1 MFKKYIR
8 NLFIFVLVLSLL
20 ANFALNPTI
29 LKAFEITN
37 KLAANQTTGYI
48 ELSPK
53 YNVSPTE
60 EFVFKFNSNLFDG
73 DGTIYKYIKV
83 FDDLECTN
91 EVWVDIESDYDTNT
105 VTVKPPTYYDSP
117 NIIRDSIP
125 QDQRSWGGSSKYY
138 LVISRDM
145 ESSSFIELEAPL
157 RMMFTVKSDVQVPDL
172 NFRLT
177 DDGEAELS
185 WNKIEGAQEY
195 RIYKGPSYTS
205 TKKLDYYTSTTATSF
220 KDFIVIND
228 FTGTALNGST
238 NQGFEGCF
246 YVSAVVNGV
255 ESRVSNY
262 IDAEQLRDQIPNS
275 LPFDSTTVP
284 TIDDLPR
291 TTKVHMKNYEVVKNY
306 PVIWDYANATIVEPQ
321 VTLFT
326 DDGSRS
332 GFIKGKVKGT
342 PLEVEYMVM
351 EMPSRDKLN
360 ELAKNQNSSANTGGA
375 ISAKDEIADNP
386 PPNLD
391 VDQDSQTDVIQEQST
406 NNTNNTLEEYI
417 AQHMMNLEPVIDLS
431 MFPEAGN
438 SEILADTV
446 FMVISQYPLIFGE
459 ESFSYDYVSNSLL
472 VGYQTTDKASVEKK
486 QKEIMDKVKKVVKD
500 VIKPGMTDYE
510 KEKALH
516 DWLVA
521 NTVYDYE
528 ALEIAEQNNF
538 QEMPKGHEDSFN
550 PYGVLINGVG
560 VCQSYAEAYKLL
572 CTEAELEC
580 VVATGLMT
588 GVPHA
593 WNLVKMGDE
602 TYYHVDTTN
611 NDGSVFPYPVF
622 NSPDADIALEYTLDD
637 DFALDSQ
644 LMTYQSIGNKF
655 DYYFLNNLVIN
666 DSNSLKTR
674 IASAIKNKEEL
685 VFMKLSSS
693 ISDMDFE
700 DALQSAFYD
709 SSSLQS
715 LSYGEFA
722 SVKYIQLEY

>member
-1 MFKKYIR
+1 MMKNYIK
-8 NLFIFVLVLSLL
+8 NSFILVLVLSLL
-20 ANFALNPTI
+20 ANFSLNPTI
-29 LKAFEITN
+29 SRAFEISN
-37 KLAANQTTGYI
+37 KLAANQTTGYV

-73 DGTIYKYIKV
+73 DGTIYKYVKV
-83 FDDLECTN
+83 YDDLECTN
-91 EVWVDIESDYDTNT
+91 EIWIDIETDYDTGT
-105 VTVKPPTYYDSP
+105 VVVKPPTYLSSP

-125 QDQRSWGGSSKYY
+125 EDQRSWGGSSKYY

-145 ESSSFIELEAPL
+145 ESSNFVELETPL
-157 RMMFTVKSDVQVPDL
+157 RMMFTVKSEIQVPDL

-177 DDGEAELS
+177 SDGEAELY

-195 RIYKGPSYTS
+195 KIYKGPSYSS
-205 TKKLDYYTSTTATSF
+205 TKVLDYYTNTTATSF
-220 KDFIVIND
+220 KDFTVINS
-228 FTGTALNGST
+228 FTGTPLNGST
-238 NQGFEGCF
+238 NEGFEGCF

-262 IDAEQLRDQIPNS
+262 IDAEQLIDQIPNS
-275 LPFDSTTVP
+275 
-284 TIDDLPR
+284 IDDDYFTVSTIYDLPSTATVR
-291 TTKVHMKNYEVVKNY
+291 MKDYFVVKNY
-306 PVIWDYANATIVEPQ
+306 PIIWDYANATIIEPS

-326 DDGSRS
+326 DDGTRS

-342 PLEVEYMVM
+342 PLEVECNIS
-351 EMPSRDKLN
+351 EMPSKETLQ
-360 ELAKNQNSSANTGGA
+360 ELAKNQKSSANTGGA

-391 VDQDSQTDVIQEQST
+391 VDSESQTNIIQEQPS
-406 NNTNNTLEEYI
+406 NNAGNTLEGYI
-417 AQHMMNLEPVIDLS
+417 AEHMMNMESVINLS

-438 SEILADTV
+438 SEILSDTV
-446 FMVISQYPLIFGE
+446 LMVISQYPLILGE
-459 ESFSYDYVSNSLL
+459 ESMSYDYASDSLL
-472 VGYQTTDKASVEKK
+472 ITYQTTDKAGVEKK
-486 QKEIMDKVKKVVKD
+486 QKEIMDKVKQVVKD

-516 DWLVA
+516 DWLTA
-521 NTVYDYE
+521 NTVYDFE

-572 CTEAELEC
+572 CTEAELDC
-580 VVATGLMT
+580 VVARGDMT

-593 WNLVKMGDE
+593 WNLVKMGGE

-611 NDGSVFPYPVF
+611 NDDSPFPYPVF
-622 NSPDADIALEYTLDD
+622 NSPDADIALEYTLGD

-644 LMTYQSIGNKF
+644 LMTYQSLDNNF
-655 DYYFLNNLVIN
+655 DYYFINNLVIT
-666 DSNSLKTR
+666 DTHSLKARLT
-674 IASAIKNKEEL
+674 SAIKNKEEL
-685 VFMKLSSS
+685 VFMKLSSN

-700 DALQSAFYD
+700 DTLQSVYYD
-709 SSSLQS
+709 SSSLES

-722 SVKYIQLEY
+722 SVKYIMLEY